1 MCLAFHFRIHGI
13 TLEPAALACAHMCE
27 PGIVHSSAA
36 RTVSRSASLDLKA
49 KPARGYPMFKLVGHP
64 HMSQTPNLLPG
75 LNVGMHA
82 VVHNWRVAG
91 RDAADAPPEEVNTD
105 QPGLLGLVG
114 L

>member
-1 MCLAFHFRIHGI
+1 M
-13 TLEPAALACAHMCE
+13 
-27 PGIVHSSAA
+27 
-36 RTVSRSASLDLKA
+36 DLKA

-82 VVHNWRVAG
+82 GVHNWRVAG

-114 L
+114 LQGPQRLHNGRGRRPVTGPKTEG